1 MVSKMVNKNLEEIRI
16 CLTGGSTAGHFLPL
30 IFVARDLKN
39 LMKDEKLK
47 IFYLGCK
54 PLKPE
59 IFVKENIE
67 TYFLPPVKL
76 RKYFD
81 IKNFIDLMKLPFS
94 FFIAFYYLF
103 KFMPNVVFSKGGPGS
118 LEVVFASWLLRIPIL
133 IHDSDSVVGLSNKLA
148 SFLATKIA
156 FAFESAAKDFKSKK
170 KNKILITGQPIDR
183 FIIKEPILF
192 SDYQRFGLDSEKKI
206 FLVIGGSQG
215 SKFLNDLIVK
225 SLPELL
231 TLGQV
236 VHITGDKFY
245 NEVYFYAKGLIVQFD
260 SQKLENYHPFPYLNH
275 DDLIY
280 LMKMAEIVIS
290 RAGSGTIFE
299 LAALGKPS
307 ILIPL
312 DKKTAGIH
320 QIRNAEIYA
329 ATGAAKFLEEENAKP
344 HILTTLVKDLLVSYS
359 SLEKMHEAALRFAKL
374 DASQLIANE
383 LINIMIKN

>member
-1 MVSKMVNKNLEEIRI
+1 MANKSSEEIRI
-16 CLTGGSTAGHFLPL
+16 CLTGGATAGHFLPL
-30 IFVARDLKN
+30 IFVARDLKS
-39 LMKDEKLK
+39 LVKDEKLK

-59 IFVKENIE
+59 VFLKENIE
-67 TYFLPPVKL
+67 TYFLPSVKL

-81 IKNFIDLMKLPFS
+81 LKNFVDLIKLPFS

-118 LEVVFASWLLRIPIL
+118 LEVVFAAWLLRIPIL
-133 IHDSDSVVGLSNKLA
+133 IHDSDSVVGLSNRLA
-148 SFLATKIA
+148 SLLATKIA
-156 FAFESAAKDFKSKK
+156 LAFESAAERFKSK

-183 FIIKEPILF
+183 FIIKEPVLL
-192 SDYQRFGLDSEKKI
+192 SDYQRFGLDSEKRI

-225 SLPELL
+225 SLSELL

-236 VHITGDKFY
+236 VHVTGDKFY
-245 NEVYFYAKGLIVQFD
+245 NEVYFYAKGLIAQFD
-260 SQKLENYHPFPYLNH
+260 AKKFSDYHPFPYLNH

-280 LMKMAEIVIS
+280 LMKMADIIIS

-312 DKKTAGIH
+312 DKKTAGLH
-320 QIRNAEIYA
+320 QIRNAEVYA
-329 ATGAAKFLEEENAKP
+329 LSGAAKVLEEENAKP
-344 HILTTLVKDLLVSYS
+344 HILVTLIKDLLANS
-359 SLEKMHEAALRFAKL
+359 SLLEKMHEAALKFAKL
-374 DASQLIANE
+374 DASQLIAKE
-383 LINIMIKN
+383 LINIMIKG